1 MTENLKII
9 FAKPAKKK
17 KKTKLKLSRNPAIK
31 KVQTTFFVSRGAETT
46 SPHPPHTGM
55 CNF

>member
-46 SPHPPHTGM
+46 PPPPTYGDV
-55 CNF
+55 